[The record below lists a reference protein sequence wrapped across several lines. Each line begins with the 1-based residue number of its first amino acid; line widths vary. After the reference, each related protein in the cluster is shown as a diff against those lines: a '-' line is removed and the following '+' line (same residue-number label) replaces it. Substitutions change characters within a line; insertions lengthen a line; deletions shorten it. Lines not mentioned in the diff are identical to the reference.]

1 MKRRKEFNLYL
12 KGERKKKVEKG
23 KERKINVNGKTIRKR
38 GKIVSKSNEFLTIN
52 VRYFSIKSSLSVQW
66 ITGRI
71 LNRISYFNSKK
82 GKS

>member
-52 VRYFSIKSSLSVQW
+52 VRYFSIKSSLSVQ
-66 ITGRI
+66 
-71 LNRISYFNSKK
+71 
-82 GKS
+82 